1 MDGRHL
7 RAALLGFAALAM
19 GAFLLA
25 PVVRADDAGSPARA
39 VRLGFVEG
47 EVQISQGGQ
56 VLADPAVANAPL
68 FEGTQV
74 TTLEDGQAEIQFEDG
89 SVARLSPSSSISL
102 SVLRQ
107 QNGASET
114 EIVVQSGLAY
124 FELQAGDASQMR
136 VRFGQSVA
144 TASGFTVLR
153 IGLDNPPGD
162 VAVFSGNAHIDRGNA
177 PALDLHGGE
186 SVAFQTDTATGYDL
200 AESIE
205 PDSWDAWNQDR
216 DQALQAEYAAKT
228 SATKGFADS
237 NNPAW
242 ADLDTSGNWYDV
254 PDQGYVWSPN
264 DAAAPGWD
272 PYGNGHWMWTPRF
285 GYIWVS
291 GDPWGYL
298 PFQCGTWN
306 YFDAFGW
313 GWSPGLGMCRP
324 WWGRGYGWR
333 MNIGFAPGGY
343 RYPLRPIPRR
353 PIQNPRQGTGRLASH
368 PLIAVNHRPPS
379 GSGGFPV
386 RGRNT
391 PVVIGGHTVQPLR
404 PLPQRQQYDR
414 AGNGSFNRSQSV
426 YQGARTPATQ
436 GRPNG
441 SSTGGSH
448 PGYSPA
454 PRPSGGSGSHAPPPS
469 HSSGGYSGGGG
480 SHVSSGGGSAGGG
493 GGSRSGGGGSSG
505 GGSHH

>member
-1 MDGRHL
+1 
-7 RAALLGFAALAM
+7 
-19 GAFLLA
+19 
-25 PVVRADDAGSPARA
+25 